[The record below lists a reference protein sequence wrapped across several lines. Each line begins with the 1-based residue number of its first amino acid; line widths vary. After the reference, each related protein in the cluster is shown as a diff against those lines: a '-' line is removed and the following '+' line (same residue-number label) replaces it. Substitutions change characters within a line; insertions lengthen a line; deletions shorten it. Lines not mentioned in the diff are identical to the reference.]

1 MDRCEVAFQYHKQGY
16 NCAQSVL
23 MAFSDLTGLVP
34 ETGFAM
40 AGGLGGGLGGSH
52 QEVCG
57 AISGGVMVL
66 GLLYPHTKGEDTAAK
81 RQVYGLT
88 KTFLTR
94 FQERFGGLSRCGDLL
109 RSAIQAT
116 PEHTPA
122 AVRLGAKGHCDILI
136 VTAVE
141 VLEELLAEQAK
152 A

>member
-23 MAFSDLTGLVP
+23 MAFSDLTGLAP
-34 ETGFAM
+34 ETGFAV
-40 AGGLGGGLGGSH
+40 AGGLGGGLGASH

-66 GLLYPHTKGEDTAAK
+66 GLLYPHIIGEDTAAK
-81 RQVYGLT
+81 RHVYGLT
-88 KTFLTR
+88 KTFLAR
-94 FQERFGGLSRCGDLL
+94 FQERFDGLSRCGELL

-116 PEHTPA
+116 SEHTPA
-122 AVRLGAKGHCDILI
+122 AVRVGADTHCDILI

>member
-1 MDRCEVAFQYHKQGY
+1 
-16 NCAQSVL
+16 
-23 MAFSDLTGLVP
+23 
-34 ETGFAM
+34 
-40 AGGLGGGLGGSH
+40 
-52 QEVCG
+52 
-57 AISGGVMVL
+57 MVL